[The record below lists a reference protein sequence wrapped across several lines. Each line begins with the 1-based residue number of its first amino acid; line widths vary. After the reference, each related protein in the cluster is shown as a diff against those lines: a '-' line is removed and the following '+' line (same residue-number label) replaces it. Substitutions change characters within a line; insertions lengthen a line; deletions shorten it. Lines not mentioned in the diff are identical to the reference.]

1 MVSRADRRRH
11 VLSHPTGTRIRVD
24 AREVDPLASGLG
36 LKDDAV
42 LGKKKTTFFLTFRK
56 ISFLKFRN
64 IMTILKFYPNNTF
77 VCELHTNFAFIKLK
91 TRVIHSLNQINYV
104 NYR

>member
-1 MVSRADRRRH
+1 
-11 VLSHPTGTRIRVD
+11 
-24 AREVDPLASGLG
+24 
-36 LKDDAV
+36 
-42 LGKKKTTFFLTFRK
+42 
-56 ISFLKFRN
+56 
-64 IMTILKFYPNNTF
+64 MTILKFYPNNTF